1 MAYNNQPDWADYN
14 LKIEIY
20 TLTIRKNERKTDPI
34 YLASRKSWIDKGYN
48 NFNIV
53 DGIDRK
59 EKPSQRVMDGW
70 KKWFSEKKE
79 FKNDII
85 IAEDDVYVK
94 TEKKDM
100 VKKINRDKINW
111 LCLQKTFKEGD
122 KKIPVGAQVIYIP
135 KELIP
140 YYKEE
145 LLKSRSI
152 HFDRWNSRLSKIF
165 YPYAPKEFGEEL
177 ERISTTTGK
186 VRKGKK
192 LSAKDIEQLLKTR
205 PSNFPELE

>member
-20 TLTIRKNERKTDPI
+20 TLTIRKNEKKTDPI

-48 NFNIV
+48 NINIV

-100 VKKINRDKINW
+100 VKKINRDK
-111 LCLQKTFKEGD
+111 
-122 KKIPVGAQVIYIP
+122 
-135 KELIP
+135 
-140 YYKEE
+140 
-145 LLKSRSI
+145 
-152 HFDRWNSRLSKIF
+152 
-165 YPYAPKEFGEEL
+165 
-177 ERISTTTGK
+177 
-186 VRKGKK
+186 
-192 LSAKDIEQLLKTR
+192 
-205 PSNFPELE
+205 